1 MATIK
6 QIEANGRNAQKS
18 TGPRTEAGRTASS
31 QNSRKHGCYAGQ
43 VLLEGQ
49 DQEMYDQLLQEF
61 MDELQPQTLRERNLV
76 EMMAVEWWHLG
87 QCEFMRRSF
96 FSRQRQMIA
105 KSERSWDRISDAERT
120 GLVGENIAFYHL
132 KDMVRISDLKSRV
145 TRSYHRASREFDR
158 LREERLRRQAEPEP
172 EAQPEP
178 ESQPQPQA
186 AENPAAPQP
195 EPESASPVHQDTP
208 PDVPVEPPTPIRS
221 HAPEGAA
228 TIRTDALDHT
238 AARPGKCDF

>member
-6 QIEANGRNAQKS
+6 QIEANRRNAQKS

-31 QNSRKHGCYAGQ
+31 RNARRHGCYAGQ

-61 MDELQPQTLRERNLV
+61 MDELQPETLRERNLV
-76 EMMAVEWWHLG
+76 EMMAIEWWHLG

-105 KSERSWDRISDAERT
+105 KSDRNWDTISEAERT

-132 KDMVRISDLKSRV
+132 KDIVRISDLKSRV

-158 LREERLRRQAEPEP
+158 LREDSLRRQAEPEAEPPIQLKAQP
-172 EAQPEP
+172 EAQLEL
-178 ESQPQPQA
+178 
-186 AENPAAPQP
+186 QP
-195 EPESASPVHQDTP
+195 EREPAPESAGPVHQDTL

-221 HAPEGAA
+221 HPAEGTA
-228 TIRTDALDHT
+228 TISTDALDHT
-238 AARPGKCDF
+238 RPGPGKSYF